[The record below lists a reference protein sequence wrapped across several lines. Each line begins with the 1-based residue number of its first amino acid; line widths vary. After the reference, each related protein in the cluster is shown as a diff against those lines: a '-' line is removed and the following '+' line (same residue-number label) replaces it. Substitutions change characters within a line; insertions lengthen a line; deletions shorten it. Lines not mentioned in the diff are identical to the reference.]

1 MAENGLNPNNAML
14 YAFTNKMKKMKQK
27 KFQNFPKIQRRR
39 TRRVGVSI
47 FIQKIFIQKIKQF
60 LAGELFQQIE
70 ANVRQGCDVCSF
82 QLPAVTLAAG
92 YIVFVFLLKK
102 NSISFFMF
110 VFAFCILVLII
121 ESCIF
126 VFLHLNDVCVVSA
139 GNSNVGGGL

>member
-47 FIQKIFIQKIKQF
+47 FIQKIKQF
-60 LAGELFQQIE
+60 LAGKLFQQIE

-82 QLPAVTLAAG
+82 QLPAVTLAAV

-139 GNSNVGGGL
+139 GNSDVGGGL